1 MPKKSIYVAD
11 DLAARMADFE
21 AENWSKV
28 AAVCFEQRLAEL
40 MRQRDK
46 DAMKAAVQRLRAS
59 KMKQVNAAQREGF
72 EVGFQWAQHSAD
84 YGQLK
89 RLVNHEH
96 LDTLFGGG
104 PSEAFSA
111 GERLVAIVEGEDGPD
126 RQSSNDFWTNLDAAG
141 KQYDDD
147 FVEGFIDGVN
157 DFYDK
162 VADEI

>member
-1 MPKKSIYVAD
+1 MPKRSIYVSD

-40 MRQRDK
+40 MRQRDQ

-59 KMKQVNAAQREGF
+59 KMQQANAAQREGF
-72 EVGFQWAQHSAD
+72 EAGFQWAQHSAD
-84 YGQLK
+84 YGQLE
-89 RLVNHEH
+89 RLVNYEH
-96 LDTLFGGG
+96 MDTLFDGG

-111 GERLVAIVEGEDGPD
+111 GEILVAIVEGEDRPD
-126 RQSSNDFWTNLDAAG
+126 RQSSDDFWTNLDAEG
-141 KQYDDD
+141 KQYDDA

-157 DFYDK
+157 DFYEK